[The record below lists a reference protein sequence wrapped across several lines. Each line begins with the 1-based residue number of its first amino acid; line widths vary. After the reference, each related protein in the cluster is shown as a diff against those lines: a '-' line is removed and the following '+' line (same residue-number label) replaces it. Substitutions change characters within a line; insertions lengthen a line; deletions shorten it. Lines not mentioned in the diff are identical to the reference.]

1 MANSGSFQT
10 RRSENFDKTYKAL
23 VKGHYRKNRRGRE
36 DFEKQ
41 LAGFVAL
48 LRSDPRLPPPF
59 GGLEPWPKGTYRE
72 GWELRK
78 LHFDPPELRGAS
90 GEGRLIYMIDTERS
104 VVYLIWIYT
113 HHEFP
118 TRPPDKSLRQVVE
131 EARQEAE
138 EVERDPE
145 GE

>member
-1 MANSGSFQT
+1 
-10 RRSENFDKTYKAL
+10 
-23 VKGHYRKNRRGRE
+23 
-36 DFEKQ
+36 
-41 LAGFVAL
+41 
-48 LRSDPRLPPPF
+48 
-59 GGLEPWPKGTYRE
+59 
-72 GWELRK
+72 
-78 LHFDPPELRGAS
+78 
-90 GEGRLIYMIDTERS
+90 MIDTERS